1 MGSIV
6 VVDDHPLMRMAVR
19 VMLEGEGYS
28 ILAEA
33 DNGVNALEVIR
44 KLLPDLV
51 VLDLSIPKMDGLSVI
66 SNLKLIG
73 ISSKVLIL
81 TSGDSRNFAI
91 RALQAGA
98 DGFVCKDDNLNELIG
113 AVKAVLSGYNYFPA
127 NTIHILRDNLEA
139 ASHESIQLS
148 LLSDRE
154 ITVLKLLARGLGNQD
169 IAGQLMLSHKTVSTY
184 KIRLQSKLNV
194 ANLIGLVE
202 LAKRNGLV

>member
-1 MGSIV
+1 
-6 VVDDHPLMRMAVR
+6 
-19 VMLEGEGYS
+19 
-28 ILAEA
+28 
-33 DNGVNALEVIR
+33 
-44 KLLPDLV
+44 
-51 VLDLSIPKMDGLSVI
+51 MDGLSVI

-81 TSGDSRNFAI
+81 TSDDSRNFAI

-113 AVKAVLSGYNYFPA
+113 AIKAALSGYNYFPA
-127 NTIHILRDNLEA
+127 NTIHILRDNSEA
-139 ASHESIQLS
+139 ANHESIQLS

-169 IAGQLMLSHKTVSTY
+169 IAGQLMLSHKAVSTY

-202 LAKRNGLV
+202 MAKRNGLV